1 MSDESTGRVTS
12 AQPRVAA
19 PVRWLGQFAFRFRDY
34 LVPVAAVVTL
44 IFTRPERP
52 FGSERLD
59 YWMDG
64 LGLLIALLGQTLRVT
79 VIGYAYIKRGG
90 VNKQLAAP
98 KLVSEGFYA
107 HSRNP
112 MYVGNFLIL
121 TGIALIYNSR
131 WVYLIILPG
140 FVLGILAIIKAE
152 EDFLAAKFGAEYDDY
167 CRRVN
172 RFLPSLRG
180 LRTTLAGMRFDW
192 RRVVRKEYGTTFAWT
207 SAAVVLLAIERITWH
222 GFQDA
227 APALIRLVAA
237 WGCIFALYLFALWL
251 KKTHRLHPASS

>member
-1 MSDESTGRVTS
+1 MSTSDSTPDRGGNPVTRHASWVGRFV
-12 AQPRVAA
+12 
-19 PVRWLGQFAFRFRDY
+19 FKYRDY
-34 LVPVAAVVTL
+34 LAPAVGIL
-44 IFTRPERP
+44 ILAYVRPRP
-52 FGSERLD
+52 LFGSERADRWLD
-59 YWMDG
+59 LVG
-64 LGLLIALLGQTLRVT
+64 VLVALTGQSIRAT
-79 VIGYAYIKRGG
+79 VIGLAYIVRGG
-90 VNKQLAAP
+90 ANKQLAAP
-98 KLVSEGFYA
+98 RLVREGFYA